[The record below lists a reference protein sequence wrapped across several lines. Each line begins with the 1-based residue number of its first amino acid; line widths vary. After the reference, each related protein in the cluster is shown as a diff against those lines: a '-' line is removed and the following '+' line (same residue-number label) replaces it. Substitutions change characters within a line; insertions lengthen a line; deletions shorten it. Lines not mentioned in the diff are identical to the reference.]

1 MFKPNKLFKKIIIVI
16 FTIIGS
22 FFYYILAIPILKGSI
37 LVHVKND
44 LESTKYDDL
53 EIPWR
58 AQMLDGQLEIDE
70 SERRFICSEI
80 RDESGSFKR
89 VQIRNT
95 LAMPIIL
102 YQIRL
107 EDNQV

>member
-1 MFKPNKLFKKIIIVI
+1 
-16 FTIIGS
+16 
-22 FFYYILAIPILKGSI
+22 
-37 LVHVKND
+37 
-44 LESTKYDDL
+44 
-53 EIPWR
+53 
-58 AQMLDGQLEIDE
+58 MLDGQLEIDE

-102 YQIRL
+102 YQIKL
-107 EDNQV
+107 EDNQVQG